1 MPTLLHKLTN
11 IYNLNMD
18 AYQKKVGFLLR
29 ASRATK
35 KTNNLSI
42 LHDTI
47 FDNTLTKVM
56 KEFSKKNDK
65 DVRV

>member
-1 MPTLLHKLTN
+1 MPTLLRKLTN

-18 AYQKKVGFLLR
+18 AYQKKVGLLLR

>member
-29 ASRATK
+29 ASGATK

-42 LHDTI
+42 LHDNILITP
-47 FDNTLTKVM
+47 
-56 KEFSKKNDK
+56 
-65 DVRV
+65 